1 MKFSYLLFFLTIFT
15 GVALSQRVPTGEVV
29 IQSLAGGLFW
39 MLDNNNVTLG
49 PQNDV
54 SWTIVPYGE
63 SENVYSIIRRGLFD
77 EYVQYNGLDGQLS
90 TERLHPP
97 LPSKAL
103 WRIEYHTTL
112 YYSICSI
119 VQDSLSPVCATAD
132 DKKVIASY
140 ADSDPRQWWTI
151 FVVN

>member
-15 GVALSQRVPTGEVV
+15 GVALSQRVPTGEVDHKM
-29 IQSLAGGLFW
+29 I
-39 MLDNNNVTLG
+39 
-49 PQNDV
+49 
-54 SWTIVPYGE
+54 
-63 SENVYSIIRRGLFD
+63 GLFD